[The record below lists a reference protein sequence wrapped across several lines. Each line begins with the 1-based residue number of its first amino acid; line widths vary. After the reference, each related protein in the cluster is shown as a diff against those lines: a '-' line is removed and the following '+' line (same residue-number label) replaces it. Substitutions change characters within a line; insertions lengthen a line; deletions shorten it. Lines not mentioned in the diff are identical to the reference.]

1 MSRLV
6 ASFTA
11 FTRRLSQ
18 AAVVVLGLLPLLV
31 STPVAAQPMPKSELP
46 DIGAPWDTTLSRAQ
60 AYQFG
65 RMIMRQLRDAD
76 QVLEDPE
83 LTQYVQSLG
92 HKLSSRASDGEDKF
106 EFFVVKDGAI
116 NAFALPGGFIGV
128 NAGLI
133 DATQT
138 ESELAGVLAH
148 EVAHVTQ
155 DHIARRIHAQGQN
168 GLVTGAALLA
178 AVLLGA
184 MAGVDGDAIA
194 AAASVTQGVAAQQAI
209 NFTRS
214 NEYEAD
220 RVGIGILADAGF
232 DPQGMPNFFETL
244 GKRSGIRGTQIPE
257 FLRTHPLE
265 ANRVA
270 ESRNRAAEYDEVEP
284 PEDTLDYDLA
294 KVRVRALLADTR
306 TEAVRYFEDHAP
318 DGILEADIPT
328 RYGYAISLLA
338 ADQPGRAE
346 PFFRALV
353 NQVGYVT
360 AFHSGLAESL
370 IAKGE
375 VQDGLEVYEV
385 ALRLFPR
392 NIPLTVRYSRALM
405 NHGHADQAH
414 TLMLDLLNNIN
425 YTAEQLRLIAL
436 AASEAGDEGD
446 AHYYMSEFHVVNG
459 DLYQAIDQLKLAQ
472 EAPDLKPV
480 QRERFS
486 ARIEEIEK
494 VLPRDRR
501 GRIKPRPKDQ

>member
-1 MSRLV
+1 MPRVEPLLTALRHRL
-6 ASFTA
+6 TQ
-11 FTRRLSQ
+11 LGL
-18 AAVVVLGLLPLLV
+18 VVLGLLPLLA
-31 STPVAAQPMPKSELP
+31 STPLQAQQVPKSELP

-65 RMIMRQLRDAD
+65 RMIMKQLRDAD
-76 QVLEDPE
+76 QILDDPE
-83 LTQYVQSLG
+83 LTQYIQSLG
-92 HKLSSRASDGEDKF
+92 HKLSSRVSDGEDKF
-106 EFFVVKDGAI
+106 EFFVVEDASI

-128 NAGLI
+128 HTGLI
-133 DATQT
+133 DATST

-155 DHIARRIHAQGQN
+155 DHIARRIHAQGQT
-168 GLVTGAALLA
+168 GLMTSAALLA

-194 AAASVTQGVAAQQAI
+194 AAASVSQGVAAQQAI

-220 RVGIGILADAGF
+220 RVGIGVLADAGF
-232 DPQGMPNFFETL
+232 DPQGMSDFFETL

-270 ESRNRAAEYDEVEP
+270 ESRNRAADYDPVER
-284 PEDTLDYDLA
+284 EDTLDYQLA

-306 TEAVRYFEDHAP
+306 TEAVRYFEDLAP

-328 RYGYAISLLA
+328 RYGYAIALLA
-338 ADQPGRAE
+338 ADQATQAE
-346 PFFRALV
+346 PFFRNLV
-353 NQVGYVT
+353 EDHGYVT
-360 AFHSGLAESL
+360 TFHSGLAEAL
-370 IAKGE
+370 IASGE
-375 VQDGLEVYEV
+375 VQDGLEVYEA

-405 NHGHADQAH
+405 NHGHPDQAH

-425 YTAEQLRLIAL
+425 YTAEQVRLIAL
-436 AASEAGDEGD
+436 AASAAGDEGD
-446 AHYYMSEFHVVNG
+446 AYYYMSEYHVVNG
-459 DLYQAIDQLKLAQ
+459 DLWQAIDQLKLALD
-472 EAPDLKPV
+472 APDLKEV

-501 GRIKPRPKDQ
+501 GRVKPRPEER